1 MKVFKK
7 LLIPIIVMAVLV
19 IAVIV
24 WAVTKTNNDNA
35 EPVSEAVVA
44 LSLYEVKEFEVTTVA
59 TGESIGFTAEFD
71 ENSNQTWSLLGD
83 QDDSTLEVDQ
93 DKVTSYVSILCN
105 FMSKDLVAENPT
117 DLAQY
122 GLSPAQYEISLTTK
136 DGTVTKILMGN
147 RLASGSYAYF
157 MVEGDTKV
165 YTVAAIK
172 YSYCEYQLI
181 DFVSSQIL
189 DLQYPSISN
198 VRFIRTTDDL
208 DVTATCNFLTEES
221 GATYHFTSPMN
232 VDSSNV
238 FSKMVDNIV
247 QLKVAK
253 FVELSDEEIK
263 LYGLENPAYT
273 FIFTL
278 NDGEQIT
285 VQFSDVCENEMY
297 YGKSS
302 TTDQYFM
309 VSNQQVNGFDS
320 PVMSLIDE
328 WVCYEMISEISE
340 ISAEYNDQNWTLSID
355 VPNSITDPDAKVDL
369 DMRNAMIKT
378 PDGNRTYSAILYES
392 VACISIGG
400 IDFEATPD
408 VADSAMTIKIRDKNY
423 TTTTYDF
430 VPRTSDTYYVM
441 RNEEYT
447 SFYINDEEILGYGGT
462 NTYTY
467 GVWPAYWLLNEAIE
481 NQSNGT
487 YDINDF
493 VAKYEA
499 QS

>member
-1 MKVFKK
+1 MNVFKK
-7 LLIPIIVMAVLV
+7 LLVPIIIMAILIV
-19 IAVIV
+19 AVIV
-24 WAVTKTNNDNA
+24 WAVTKTKDDNS
-35 EPVSEAVVA
+35 EPVSESVVA
-44 LSLYEVKEFEVTTVA
+44 LSLYEVQKFEVKTVA
-59 TGESIGFTAEFD
+59 TGESIGFSAEFD
-71 ENSNQTWSLLGD
+71 ESDNQTWSLIGN

-93 DKVTSYVSILCN
+93 EKVTSYVSILCN
-105 FMSKDLVAENPT
+105 FMSKDMVAENPT

-122 GLSPAQYEISLTTK
+122 GLSPAQYEITLTTK
-136 DGTVTKILMGN
+136 DGSETKILMGN
-147 RLASGSYAYF
+147 KLASGSYAYF
-157 MVEGDTKV
+157 MLAGDNKV

-172 YSYCEYQLI
+172 YSYCEYTLI

-189 DLQYPSISN
+189 DLQYPTINN

-208 DVTATCNFLTEES
+208 DVTATCNFLTEEN

-253 FVELSDEEIK
+253 FVELSDEEIQ
-263 LYGLENPAYT
+263 LLGLENPAYT

-302 TTDQYFM
+302 TADQYFM
-309 VSNQQVNGFDS
+309 VSNQQVSGFDT
-320 PVMSLIDE
+320 PVMSFIDE

-340 ISAEYNDQNWTLSID
+340 ISASYMDQEWTLSID
-355 VPNSITDPDAKVDL
+355 VPNSITDPDAKVQL
-369 DMRNAMIKT
+369 DMRNAMVKT
-378 PDGNRTYSAILYES
+378 PDGNRTYSAVLYES

-400 IDFEATPD
+400 IDFDATPD
-408 VADSAMTIKIRDKNY
+408 IDDSIMTIKIRDKNY
-423 TTTTYDF
+423 GTDIYDF
-430 VPRTSDTYYVM
+430 VPRSETTYYVV
-441 RNEEYT
+441 RNGEYT
-447 SFYINDEEILGYGGT
+447 SFYINKEEILGYGGT

-481 NQSNGT
+481 NQSNGV

-493 VAKYEA
+493 VNKYEA